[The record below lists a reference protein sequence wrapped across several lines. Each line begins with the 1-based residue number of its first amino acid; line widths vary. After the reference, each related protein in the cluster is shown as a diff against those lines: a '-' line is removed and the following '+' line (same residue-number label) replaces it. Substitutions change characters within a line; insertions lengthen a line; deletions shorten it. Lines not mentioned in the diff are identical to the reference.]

1 MKKNLANLLKVKT
14 IISLAVIFTTCYL
27 TIVKQLDTETFMVIT
42 SAIITYYFNRKE
54 DKENDI

>member
-27 TIVKQLDTETFMVIT
+27 TIKGNLDTETFMVIT
-42 SAIITYYFNRKE
+42 SAIITYYFNK
-54 DKENDI
+54 KENENDL

>member
-27 TIVKQLDTETFMVIT
+27 TIKGNLDTETFMVIT
-42 SAIITYYFNRKE
+42 SAIITYYFNKKE
-54 DKENDI
+54 NENDI

>member
-1 MKKNLANLLKVKT
+1 MKKNLANLFKVKT

-27 TIVKQLDTETFMVIT
+27 TIKGNLDTETFMVIT

-54 DKENDI
+54 KEDDI

>member
-54 DKENDI
+54 KEEE

>member
-27 TIVKQLDTETFMVIT
+27 TIKGSLDTETFMVIT
-42 SAIITYYFNRKE
+42 SAIITYYFNK
-54 DKENDI
+54 KENDSE

>member
-27 TIVKQLDTETFMVIT
+27 TIKGSLDTETFMVIT
-42 SAIITYYFNRKE
+42 SAIITYYFNK
-54 DKENDI
+54 KENENDF

>member
-27 TIVKQLDTETFMVIT
+27 VITKQLDTETFMVIT

-54 DKENDI
+54 KDENDV

>member
-27 TIVKQLDTETFMVIT
+27 TIKGSLDTETFMVIT
-42 SAIITYYFNRKE
+42 SAIITYYFNK
-54 DKENDI
+54 KENQNDI

>member
-1 MKKNLANLLKVKT
+1 MRKNLANLLKVKT

-42 SAIITYYFNRKE
+42 SAIITYYFNK
-54 DKENDI
+54 KENKEE